1 MMIPAAAPPIAR
13 ASKLGRLHAW
23 VVNHDDSWLFIAP
36 YIGLAVILSLMI
48 SLFWLI
54 VVVAAHAALEW
65 YVHWREHPSVVHTAG
80 RVAWE
85 IKLDLALI
93 LFALALAV
101 YMDYVMGAAG
111 LSAAARAGARGVQA
125 TGRMIAWQ
133 RGLRAVLLTLDDAA
147 QVTRAAISSGQKA
160 AAAAPAPEP
169 PKHGWG
175 GWVAPWTVGDCVSI
189 GIGAVCLVALA
200 VAPLMTGLGAP
211 EIVAKLAAEL
221 HPWP

>member
-1 MMIPAAAPPIAR
+1 VKTSDPVAGAARP
-13 ASKLGRLHAW
+13 SGLHAW
-23 VVNHDDSWLFIAP
+23 VLAHDDSWLFIAP
-36 YIGLAVILSLMI
+36 YIGLAVILSLVI
-48 SLFWLI
+48 SLFWLL

-101 YMDYVMGAAG
+101 YMDYIMGAAG

-160 AAAAPAPEP
+160 AAAAPPPEI
-169 PKHGWG
+169 PKRGWG
-175 GWVAPWTVGDCVSI
+175 GWVAPWTLGDCVSI
-189 GIGAVCLVALA
+189 GIGVICIAALVLA
-200 VAPLMTGLGAP
+200 PFMTGLTLQ
-211 EIVAKLAAEL
+211 EVLAKLGTEL

>member
-1 MMIPAAAPPIAR
+1 MVTRGEPFAAAPR
-13 ASKLGRLHAW
+13 SSVLHRW
-23 VVNHDDSWLFIAP
+23 VLAHDDSWLFIAP
-36 YIGLAVILSLMI
+36 YIGLAVLLSLMI
-48 SLFWLI
+48 SLFWLL
-54 VVVAAHAALEW
+54 VVVGAHAALEW
-65 YVHWREHPSVVHTAG
+65 YVHWREHPSVPHTVA

-101 YMDYVMGAAG
+101 YMDYIMGAAG

-160 AAAAPAPEP
+160 AAAIPAPEV
-169 PKHGWG
+169 PKRGWG
-175 GWVAPWTVGDCVSI
+175 GWVAPWTVGDWVSI
-189 GIGAVCLVALA
+189 AIGVVCLVALA
-200 VAPLMTGLGAP
+200 VAPLATGLAP
-211 EIVAKLAAEL
+211 AEVLAKLVAEL

>member
-1 MMIPAAAPPIAR
+1 MKPLDSN
-13 ASKLGRLHAW
+13 ASVSRPSALHAW
-23 VVNHDDSWLFIAP
+23 VLAHDDSWLFIAP

-48 SLFWLI
+48 SLFWLL

-65 YVHWREHPSVVHTAG
+65 YVHWREHPSVVHTAA

-85 IKLDLALI
+85 IKLDLALV
-93 LFALALAV
+93 LFALALAI
-101 YMDYVMGAAG
+101 YMDYIMGAAG

-125 TGRMIAWQ
+125 TGRVIAWQ

-160 AAAAPAPEP
+160 VAAAPEPET
-169 PKHGWG
+169 PKRGWG
-175 GWVAPWTVGDCVSI
+175 GWAAPWTVGDCISI
-189 GIGAVCLVALA
+189 GIGVICLGALA
-200 VAPLMTGLGAP
+200 AAPALTGLATP
-211 EIVAKLAAEL
+211 EILAKLATEL

>member
-1 MMIPAAAPPIAR
+1 
-13 ASKLGRLHAW
+13 
-23 VVNHDDSWLFIAP
+23 
-36 YIGLAVILSLMI
+36 
-48 SLFWLI
+48 
-54 VVVAAHAALEW
+54 
-65 YVHWREHPSVVHTAG
+65 VHWREHPSVAHTAA

-101 YMDYVMGAAG
+101 YMDYIMGAAG

-160 AAAAPAPEP
+160 AAKAPVPEP
-169 PKHGWG
+169 PKRGWG
-175 GWVAPWTVGDCVSI
+175 GWVAPWTIGDCVSI
-189 GIGAVCLVALA
+189 AIGVVCLLALA
-200 VAPLMTGLGAP
+200 AAPVATDLAP
-211 EIVAKLAAEL
+211 SEVLAKLAAEL

>member
-1 MMIPAAAPPIAR
+1 
-13 ASKLGRLHAW
+13 LHAW
-23 VVNHDDSWLFIAP
+23 VVKHDDSWLFIAP
-36 YIGLAVILSLMI
+36 YIGLAVILSLTI
-48 SLFWLI
+48 SLFWLL

-65 YVHWREHPSVVHTAG
+65 YVHWREHPSVVHTAA

-147 QVTRAAISSGQKA
+147 QVTRAAISSRHKA
-160 AAAAPAPEP
+160 AAAAPAPET
-169 PKHGWG
+169 PKRGWG
-175 GWVAPWTVGDCVSI
+175 GWAAPWTVGDWISI
-189 GIGAVCLVALA
+189 AIGVVCLIALA
-200 VAPLMTGLGAP
+200 AAPAATGLAPP
-211 EIVAKLAAEL
+211 EILAKLAAEL

>member
-1 MMIPAAAPPIAR
+1 
-13 ASKLGRLHAW
+13 
-23 VVNHDDSWLFIAP
+23 
-36 YIGLAVILSLMI
+36 LAVILSLVI
-48 SLFWLI
+48 SLFWLL
-54 VVVAAHAALEW
+54 VVVAVHAALEW
-65 YVHWREHPSVVHTAG
+65 YVHWREHPSVVHTGA

-85 IKLDLALI
+85 IKLDLALV

-101 YMDYVMGAAG
+101 YMDYIMGAAG

-169 PKHGWG
+169 PKRGWDRAVVDRRLYLDRDRRNLHRGVGACAFNDGARARG
-175 GWVAPWTVGDCVSI
+175 GPRQARHRAPP
-189 GIGAVCLVALA
+189 LALA
-200 VAPLMTGLGAP
+200 IDFIRTFRKLGDSARRASP
-211 EIVAKLAAEL
+211 A
-221 HPWP
+221 

>member
-1 MMIPAAAPPIAR
+1 
-13 ASKLGRLHAW
+13 
-23 VVNHDDSWLFIAP
+23 
-36 YIGLAVILSLMI
+36 
-48 SLFWLI
+48 LFWLL

-65 YVHWREHPSVVHTAG
+65 YVHWREHPSVVHTGA

-101 YMDYVMGAAG
+101 YMDYIMGAAG

-160 AAAAPAPEP
+160 AAAVPALEP

-175 GWVAPWTVGDCVSI
+175 GWVAPWSLGDRVSI
-189 GIGAVCLVALA
+189 AIGAVCLIALA
-200 VAPLMTGLGAP
+200 AAPAATGLSAS
-211 EIVAKLAAEL
+211 EIVTKLAAEL

>member
-1 MMIPAAAPPIAR
+1 VRPEDSKAGSAR
-13 ASKLGRLHAW
+13 PSALHAW
-23 VVNHDDSWLFIAP
+23 VLAHDDSWLFIAP
-36 YIGLAVILSLMI
+36 YIGLAVILSLVI
-48 SLFWLI
+48 SLFWLL

-65 YVHWREHPSVVHTAG
+65 YVHWREHPSVVHTGA

-85 IKLDLALI
+85 IKLDIALI

-101 YMDYVMGAAG
+101 YMDYIMGAAG

-160 AAAAPAPEP
+160 AAAAPAPEV
-169 PKHGWG
+169 PKRDWG
-175 GWVAPWTVGDCVSI
+175 GWTAAWTIGDWISI
-189 GIGAVCLVALA
+189 AIGVICIGALA
-200 VAPLMTGLGAP
+200 VAPVVTGLGLP
-211 EIVAKLAAEL
+211 EVLAKLGREL